1 MKIHAKNVERN
12 LLLLWEG
19 ELDHDGA
26 KDAMRQLDLALDRA
40 MPLRL
45 VMDFSGITF
54 MDSSGIALILRAH
67 RKMQLFGGSMMLCS
81 VPPQAMRVLDAAG
94 ISRIVTI
101 RQEAKE

>member
-1 MKIHAKNVERN
+1 M
-12 LLLLWEG
+12 
-19 ELDHDGA
+19 DHDGA
-26 KDAMRQLDLALDRA
+26 KDAMHQLDLALDRA

>member
-1 MKIHAKNVERN
+1 M
-12 LLLLWEG
+12 
-19 ELDHDGA
+19 DHDGA